1 MVSINFLFAGKSL
14 FKLLIGE
21 ELKLKGKGI
30 YFLRTTP
37 PGKPINPNGTNDNEV
52 LFGEISEYTV
62 TSLNTVI
69 N

>member
-1 MVSINFLFAGKSL
+1 LPANLYSNY
-14 FKLLIGE
+14 LIGE